1 MSIIQFWDN
10 RSVVVTESP
19 RTPLCNPSAVVPQL
33 QSNGSVPGL
42 KGEVWHFRDVEICNP
57 PHIKWIWYGYGSI
70 PIDTFLV
77 GWTSSYQLVWCSP
90 GVQGFD
96 TLPYEYGQILTI
108 QKNHWPLGHF
118 CEPWNFA
125 TEHVPYH
132 IHMISP
138 IFPRRRVQS
147 AWRAFKAQSPQ
158 WGEPLVAQNS
168 ALKKI
173 FFIGIMWGKSRPW

>member
-1 MSIIQFWDN
+1 M
-10 RSVVVTESP
+10 
-19 RTPLCNPSAVVPQL
+19 PLTKLGWPGPAGNGMCSSKYNIPVIYL
-33 QSNGSVPGL
+33 QYMAMDQYLLIPFL
-42 KGEVWHFRDVEICNP
+42 GE
-57 PHIKWIWYGYGSI
+57 
-70 PIDTFLV
+70 
-77 GWTSSYQLVWCSP
+77 WTSIYQLFWCSP

-125 TEHVPYH
+125 TEHVPHH